1 MKWIKKGLIYSS
13 HNEYGWIKSH
23 AQCPTVLVKDEVLR
37 VYFSPRPKPGT
48 SCIAMMDVD
57 IDNPKKII
65 KIYDKPVLECGNE
78 GEFDEHGVMPQSII
92 EQDGYIYMIYAGWS
106 RRASI
111 PYSNWTGLAVSSNG
125 GITFKKCYKG
135 PILDRTKDET
145 ISGTELICIKKDS
158 IYYGFYAKGMKWSCD
173 IQGKYNSS
181 YEIVRAAT
189 YDFTKWE
196 TRESIPIF
204 SVQDKEAVTCPAI
217 LEIDNLYHMWFCYR
231 GVEDYRDGTN
241 AYRIGYAW
249 SKDLDTWYRE
259 DAKAGIDISESG
271 WDSLMMAYPYTVKVR
286 DKYYMFYNGNGF
298 GQAGFGYAELDL
310 D

>member
-1 MKWIKKGLIYSS
+1 
-13 HNEYGWIKSH
+13 
-23 AQCPTVLVKDEVLR
+23 
-37 VYFSPRPKPGT
+37 
-48 SCIAMMDVD
+48 
-57 IDNPKKII
+57 
-65 KIYDKPVLECGNE
+65 
-78 GEFDEHGVMPQSII
+78 
-92 EQDGYIYMIYAGWS
+92 MIYAGWS

-145 ISGTELICIKKDS
+145 ISGTELVCIKKDS

-231 GVEDYRDGTN
+231 GVEDYRDGIN

-286 DKYYMFYNGNGF
+286 NKYYMFYNGNGF